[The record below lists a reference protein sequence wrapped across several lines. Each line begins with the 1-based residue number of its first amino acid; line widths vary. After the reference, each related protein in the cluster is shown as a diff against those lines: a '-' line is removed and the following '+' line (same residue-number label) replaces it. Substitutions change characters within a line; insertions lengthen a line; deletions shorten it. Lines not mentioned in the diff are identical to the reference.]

1 MVILV
6 VFLCL
11 IVAAVVYAVLAQTG
25 VLPGPVQQNRVGASD
40 EFRLRPQGFGSPLPP
55 TIARPLSR
63 AFRLRELP
71 QGCLI
76 TLIVAGA
83 VWFLLWG
90 IVLILALRFL
100 RSPYVS

>member
-25 VLPGPVQQNRVGASD
+25 VIPGPVQQSRPGGRD
-40 EFRLRPQGFGSPLPP
+40 EFRLQAHAGRAPSMAPSL
-55 TIARPLSR
+55 ARAL
-63 AFRLRELP
+63 RLRELP

-76 TLIVAGA
+76 SLLVAGA

>member
-11 IVAAVVYAVLAQTG
+11 IAAVVVYAILAQTG
-25 VLPGPVQQNRVGASD
+25 LLPGPVQQNRPGGSD
-40 EFRLRPQGFGSPLPP
+40 EFRLRAREFGGPVPR

-63 AFRLRELP
+63 ARLQELP